1 MSSQDP
7 DPFSIESDVE
17 RWQVVAGAV
26 VAVVLGILNFPA
38 VHGALYGLFVG
49 TPALLQWAAV
59 ALVVGAIG
67 YRRRSRPLV
76 MAAVAVF
83 VVLGLFAGPIVGGI
97 YAHEDVADSM
107 GNEATQLD
115 TLPNTSTEN
124 VRMLPRSV
132 ADNYAQ
138 SSMQYPQYRLTGSD
152 ITYRNGTYEWSY
164 GIVPD
169 AFLVSVLGNQRGAM
183 YVNMTTTNKDIATE
197 ETRFT
202 NGRGQLFF
210 DSYRYQSVL
219 SAPLERHAWDTTF
232 NARANGTSYIAH
244 ATTTYEWKVR
254 LFPLPQLYAVPQFG
268 GVEVMRPSGSIS
280 HLSPEQADESA
291 LLRGQNVYPYS
302 LTTYRV
308 QSMQYVHGALNK
320 WFWKEDVL
328 KVATLPEGGNEW
340 PLVVPTDT
348 DNGLTYFV
356 ATEPTGSGNGVYQIW
371 TFDGQ
376 TGDVGVQQ
384 YDDAQIGPQRAIDFV
399 SRNPEVNRL
408 SNAQAVSPIPIVKD
422 DALYWHVK
430 VVPRSD
436 SGVTYT
442 AFVNAGTGDVTIL
455 EGDDPVYA
463 FLTKAEVAA
472 IENETSGQSG
482 PSASDTT
489 VRVVVT
495 DANGTITGT
504 QNITVPEGGDV
515 QVTVA
520 NDAPGSASADG
531 NATATRSG

>member
-7 DPFSIESDVE
+7 DPFTIESDVE
-17 RWQVVAGAV
+17 RWQVIAGAIA
-26 VAVVLGILNFPA
+26 AVVLGILSFPS
-38 VHGALYGLFVG
+38 VHGVLYGLLVG
-49 TPALLQWAAV
+49 TPALLQWGAV
-59 ALVVGAIG
+59 ALVLGAVG

-76 MAAVAVF
+76 MAAIAVF

-97 YAHEDVADSM
+97 YAHEDVAASM
-107 GNEATQLD
+107 SDEATQLD
-115 TLPNTSTEN
+115 TLPNTSAQN

-138 SSMQYPQYRLTGSD
+138 SSMQYPQYQLTGSD
-152 ITYRNGTYEWSY
+152 IAYRNGTYEWSY

-183 YVNMTTTNKDIATE
+183 YVNMTTTDKDIETE
-197 ETRFT
+197 DTRFQ

-219 SAPLERHAWDTTF
+219 DAPLQRHDWETTF

-244 ATTTYEWKVR
+244 STTTYEWKVR
-254 LFPLPQLYAVPQFG
+254 FFPLPQLYAVPQFA
-268 GVEVMRPSGSIS
+268 GVEVMRSDGSIS
-280 HLSPEQADESA
+280 HLTPAAADESA
-291 LLRGQNVYPYS
+291 LLAGQNVYPYS
-302 LTTYRV
+302 LSTYRV
-308 QSMQYVHGALNK
+308 RSMQYVHGPLNK

-328 KVATLPEGGNEW
+328 QVADLPEGGNEW

-348 DNGLTYFV
+348 QNGLTYFV

-376 TGDVGVQQ
+376 TGAAGVQQ

-408 SNAQAVSPIPIVKD
+408 SNARAVSPIPIVKD

-442 AFVNAGTGDVTIL
+442 AFVNAGTGTVTIL
-455 EGDDPVYA
+455 EGDAPVYA
-463 FLTKAEVAA
+463 FMTRGEVAA
-472 IENETSGQSG
+472 IENGTDGSGA
-482 PSASDTT
+482 ASDTT

-515 QVTVA
+515 QVTVE
-520 NDAPGSASADG
+520 NGADG
-531 NATATRSG
+531 NASTAGNATAA